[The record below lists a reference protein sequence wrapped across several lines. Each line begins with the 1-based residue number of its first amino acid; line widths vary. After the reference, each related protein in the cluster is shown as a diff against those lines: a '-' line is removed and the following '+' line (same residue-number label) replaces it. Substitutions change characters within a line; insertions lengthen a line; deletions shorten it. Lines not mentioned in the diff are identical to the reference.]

1 MKKVF
6 ELKGTVVILSRKE
19 EGLLRK
25 RMVYKGYLY
34 GAPGVSGKSTNGSLR
49 RIYHSGERV
58 QAEYTVTRDKN
69 SDEHIS
75 FMILENEK
83 SE

>member
-1 MKKVF
+1 M
-6 ELKGTVVILSRKE
+6 ILSRKE

-34 GAPGVSGKSTNGSLR
+34 GAPGVSGKSRNKKLR

-58 QAEYTVTRDKN
+58 QAEYTLKRDKN

-75 FMILENEK
+75 FMILENDK